1 MKLHSFF
8 AKTAIGL
15 AAVPLLA
22 VAQSTTNTVST
33 SGGSVTATS
42 TTNFGSG
49 VSSTTECTVGTT
61 ATGSGSVS
69 NNTVSGSAS
78 VGSGATCSNST
89 GYSDPNGYIQLD
101 TSCSTGNFA
110 NAQGVAGAGGLSM
123 CADASSGSSC
133 SVGVSGGG
141 TSNYGGGGGS
151 AGVSAGG
158 EGIGACGG
166 VTFTGGV
173 ATIQYCGSLAF
184 DVGVDFCL
192 NGSVNYGNVIGRM
205 EPFASRAVAQ
215 AAKCAA
221 SGTAAKDC
229 AFTTGDLMAN
239 AAAPYYGRAKD
250 FFNSNKQFVAGPA
263 VAVWKDAKS
272 VNYRATNYAKSAAK
286 YTGSKLTGT
295 YYNAS
300 GQVLNA
306 ANQIV
311 DVAGITKQAAEQAG
325 ATMGKG
331 INYAANTVAGGATN
345 VANTVASGVTSTAS
359 TVAGTVSSGVSSAT
373 KSVSKA
379 FKKW

>member
-1 MKLHSFF
+1 
-8 AKTAIGL
+8 
-15 AAVPLLA
+15 
-22 VAQSTTNTVST
+22 
-33 SGGSVTATS
+33 
-42 TTNFGSG
+42 
-49 VSSTTECTVGTT
+49 
-61 ATGSGSVS
+61 
-69 NNTVSGSAS
+69 

-110 NAQGVAGAGGLSM
+110 NAQGVAGAGGLM
-123 CADASSGSSC
+123 LCADASSGSSC

-141 TSNYGGGGGS
+141 NSQYGGGGGS

-192 NGSVNYGNVIGRM
+192 NGSVNYGNIAGRM

-215 AAKCAA
+215 AAKCSS

-229 AFTTGDLMAN
+229 VFTTGDLMAN

-250 FFNSNKQFVAGPA
+250 FFNNNKQFVAGPA

-295 YYNAS
+295 YYSAQ

-311 DVAGITKQAAEQAG
+311 DVASVTKQAAEQAG
-325 ATMGKG
+325 ATVGKG
-331 INYAANTVAGGATN
+331 LNYAANATANTATN
-345 VANTVASGVTSTAS
+345 VANTVASGTVSTANTVAS
-359 TVAGTVSSGVSSAT
+359 GVTNTANTVAGTVSSGVSSAT
-373 KSVSKA
+373 NSVKKA